1 MRGAD
6 GVESASRK
14 RSHEPEEA
22 AAPVLRAR
30 LIWLTGSKTTE
41 APAARATSAVQS
53 VELLSQTMTSHEMPA
68 AENDEQAEWRAWSV
82 AGRSFSSFH
91 AGMTMLRC
99 IRVRGAGR
107 ECGLWGRRWRRWL
120 P

>member
-1 MRGAD
+1 MRGAE

-14 RSHEPEEA
+14 RSHEPEAA

-30 LIWLTGSKTTE
+30 LIWLTGSKTTV
-41 APAARATSAVQS
+41 APAARATSAVRS
-53 VELLSQTMTSHEMPA
+53 VELLSQTMTSCVRPREA
-68 AENDEQAEWRAWSV
+68 KEAQAEWRAWSV

-99 IRVRGAGR
+99 IRVRVAVRG
-107 ECGLWGRRWRRWL
+107 CGLRGRRWRRWL